1 MNSDKNDF
9 IKELNNKIYSA
20 TKHYQKQ
27 YKFENI
33 CDILKLIE
41 HNTPIESFGIKEQVE
56 FENDAL
62 GYINMTY
69 DVDKRVCYVL
79 DIDTKYT
86 PKVTLYCLRNGKTV
100 LCKVNKSLFKKQP
113 LKVGMIIRA
122 SRFEERYKQAYVNG
136 GWQRTNDKEW
146 WCSAYNETTIEEETN
161 NEN

>member
-1 MNSDKNDF
+1 
-9 IKELNNKIYSA
+9 
-20 TKHYQKQ
+20 
-27 YKFENI
+27 
-33 CDILKLIE
+33 
-41 HNTPIESFGIKEQVE
+41 
-56 FENDAL
+56 
-62 GYINMTY
+62 MTY

-100 LCKVNKSLFKKQP
+100 LCKVNKALFKKQP